1 MVKTHILRT
10 AATDG
15 KTISKLALINLSIL
29 GEQGVPLQTAPLR
42 NMTDHT
48 ILSKIVDQ
56 EDPRARLRIET
67 TLLTLHKNESI

>member
-29 GEQGVPLQTAPLR
+29 GEQAVLLQTAPLR